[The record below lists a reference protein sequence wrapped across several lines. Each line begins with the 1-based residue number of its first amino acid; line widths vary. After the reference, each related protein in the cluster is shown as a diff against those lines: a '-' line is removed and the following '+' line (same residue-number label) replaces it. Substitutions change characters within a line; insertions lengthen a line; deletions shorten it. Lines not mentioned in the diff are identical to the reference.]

1 MELQS
6 NQSVSL
12 KILNSITRE
21 IEDIAAN
28 IDSYRAIVLDYP
40 GKPTQLTLKQDL
52 RDDFR
57 EFVKR
62 EDIAVPRS
70 GINSALGFQC
80 YMKYRWKLNK
90 ISSLHLPNDYVSD
103 DIRSPLWP
111 VYLTCDDDMVY
122 MLKLKC
128 PNLTIKIYSIALVNA
143 YKL

>member
-6 NQSVSL
+6 NQNASL
-12 KILNSITRE
+12 KIHNSITRE
-21 IEDIAAN
+21 VEDIAAN

-40 GKPTQLTLKQDL
+40 GKPTQLTLKQEL
-52 RDDFR
+52 RDDFK

-62 EDIAVPRS
+62 EDISVPRS

-90 ISSLHLPNDYVSD
+90 VSSLHLPNDYTSD
-103 DIRSPLWP
+103 TICTLQWP
-111 VYLTCDDDMVY
+111 VYLTCDDDMIY

-128 PNLTIKIYSIALVNA
+128 PELNISIYRVELIH
-143 YKL
+143 